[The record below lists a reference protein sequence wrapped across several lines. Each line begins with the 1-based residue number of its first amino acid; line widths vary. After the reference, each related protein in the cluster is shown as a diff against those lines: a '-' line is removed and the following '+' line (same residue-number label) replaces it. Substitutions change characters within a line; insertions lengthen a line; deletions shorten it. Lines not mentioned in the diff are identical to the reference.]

1 MPRRERAS
9 AHCPRPTPAW
19 TEACCSCL
27 SSGGERA
34 CPRRERYFSLSSR
47 DHIVSGRRGVATRA
61 KHACGSPHGKKEAS
75 LRAPV
80 RPARTSPPEP
90 PAPGPPAAPGPPSPA
105 SPRLSPSPGC
115 ARLCVRPGPGSGTKP
130 GRLRPPCLLRR
141 QRRGEGRR
149 CGARVRLRGEGLP
162 APPPPLSLS
171 PVGGPAAAPPPRRA
185 PAARRCPATPPGGA
199 GRGRRPA
206 RGSRSDLCRVP
217 QPRRH
222 PARTPGRRA
231 PSSYSAAILLPSAP
245 WQKRGRLPHQLCARV
260 APDVGRPP
268 RAPPRAAPP
277 APPQRGAGAPPA
289 PSPAP
294 LPLPGLAFFPA
305 DDALSA
311 LWGFPPPTSCP
322 PDPAFS
328 AFRGGF
334 AGLSGAEGAALPRQ
348 SPPGP
353 VGHPV
358 PHPSPL
364 PAALSHG
371 PASPPALS
379 PRAALPRLRGSAR
392 HCWVT
397 ERKVWGGGEGNGRN
411 PLRLPQTEPC
421 ARRPRAATGIAPP
434 ASWTLIPGSGPAA
447 RCGTG
452 GISGSVPKPRAG
464 GSPQRSGAVPATAG
478 AAGAPA
484 AGAGPLRAPL
494 AAFHRSPS
502 VKVCKIASLGTGAGL
517 SPRRNTAR
525 TDPEAPLQL
534 LLLLPPAPRKAP
546 RLLPSALSGTRED
559 FRRAL
564 AFRPD
569 RLPLCGVSCTPGG
582 VRRRSRGAAFL
593 MMPKRC

>member
-1 MPRRERAS
+1 MR
-9 AHCPRPTPAW
+9 
-19 TEACCSCL
+19 
-27 SSGGERA
+27 
-34 CPRRERYFSLSSR
+34 
-47 DHIVSGRRGVATRA
+47 
-61 KHACGSPHGKKEAS
+61 
-75 LRAPV
+75 
-80 RPARTSPPEP
+80 
-90 PAPGPPAAPGPPSPA
+90 
-105 SPRLSPSPGC
+105 SPG
-115 ARLCVRPGPGSGTKP
+115 
-130 GRLRPPCLLRR
+130 
-141 QRRGEGRR
+141 
-149 CGARVRLRGEGLP
+149 VRLRGEGLP

-185 PAARRCPATPPGGA
+185 PAARRCPATPAGGA

-322 PDPAFS
+322 PNPAFS

-371 PASPPALS
+371 PASPAALS
-379 PRAALPRLRGSAR
+379 PRAARGGLGVSPALLGD
-392 HCWVT
+392 
-397 ERKVWGGGEGNGRN
+397 RKKSVFGGERGMDEIPSGF
-411 PLRLPQTEPC
+411 PKLSPVPADPGLP
-421 ARRPRAATGIAPP
+421 AGIAPP

-484 AGAGPLRAPL
+484 ACAGPLRAPL

-502 VKVCKIASLGTGAGL
+502 VKVQNRLSGHRRRAFTPPKHRPDGPRGSPPAGPAAAPCAKE
-517 SPRRNTAR
+517 SPQA
-525 TDPEAPLQL
+525 APLC
-534 LLLLPPAPRKAP
+534 P
-546 RLLPSALSGTRED
+546 
-559 FRRAL
+559 
-564 AFRPD
+564 
-569 RLPLCGVSCTPGG
+569 
-582 VRRRSRGAAFL
+582 VRDA
-593 MMPKRC
+593 